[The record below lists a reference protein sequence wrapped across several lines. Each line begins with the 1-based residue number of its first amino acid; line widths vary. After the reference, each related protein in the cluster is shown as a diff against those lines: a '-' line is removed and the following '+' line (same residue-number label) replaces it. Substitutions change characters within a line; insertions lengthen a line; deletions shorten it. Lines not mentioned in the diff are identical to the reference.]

1 MASRKLSIRD
11 LDLDGKRL
19 FMRVDFNVPIEE
31 GYVTDDTRIRAA
43 LPSIQL
49 ALEKNARVI
58 LASHLGRPKGQRKPE
73 FSLRPVA
80 GHLNSLLESE
90 VDFAADC
97 IGEEAERAVK
107 RLLPGKVVLLENVRF
122 HEGETKN
129 DASFAAQLASLA
141 DEFVND
147 AFGSSHRAHA
157 STVGVPKAIGRGAAG
172 LLVEKEL
179 EALSK
184 VLESPESPVV
194 AIFGGAKISDKI
206 EVIENFLN
214 FADSILIGGGMAFTF
229 LKAIGKPIGNSI
241 LEEDKIPVALNLM
254 EKANEKG
261 VRLVL
266 PEDIKVAPRLEAG
279 VENRV
284 VLVDEI
290 PAGWSGFD
298 IGPATLDAFRRYI
311 EKARTIIWNGP
322 MGVFEIEEFSEGTM
336 GVAQSVAASD
346 GFSVIGGG
354 DSVAAVNR
362 AGVADQISHV
372 STGGGASLEFLAG
385 KSLPGIEI
393 LTNKD

>member
-179 EALSK
+179 EALS
-184 VLESPESPVV
+184 
-194 AIFGGAKISDKI
+194 
-206 EVIENFLN
+206 
-214 FADSILIGGGMAFTF
+214 
-229 LKAIGKPIGNSI
+229 
-241 LEEDKIPVALNLM
+241 
-254 EKANEKG
+254 
-261 VRLVL
+261 
-266 PEDIKVAPRLEAG
+266 
-279 VENRV
+279 
-284 VLVDEI
+284 
-290 PAGWSGFD
+290 
-298 IGPATLDAFRRYI
+298 
-311 EKARTIIWNGP
+311 
-322 MGVFEIEEFSEGTM
+322 
-336 GVAQSVAASD
+336 
-346 GFSVIGGG
+346 
-354 DSVAAVNR
+354 
-362 AGVADQISHV
+362 
-372 STGGGASLEFLAG
+372 
-385 KSLPGIEI
+385 
-393 LTNKD
+393 